1 MVGVCTKLF
10 ATDKRAAAAAKKRTP
25 QANCDVLIV
34 SNIKSAFNRASD
46 VVARCL
52 GIQLDKSLVGDA

>member
-10 ATDKRAAAAAKKRTP
+10 ATDKRTAAAAKENTTNR
-25 QANCDVLIV
+25 DVLIV
-34 SNIKSAFNRASD
+34 SNIKSAFNGASD

-52 GIQLDKSLVGDA
+52 GIQLDKSLVGDV